1 MSETLMTTEAA
12 TPSEGA
18 EASTTDTQAAT
29 VAVEGV
35 QEQVIETKT
44 EAVAEVKVEEKTQIP
59 ESYEFSA
66 PEGVPINEGAKE
78 AYAEVA
84 KELGLTQAQAQAAFE
99 KLAAKGHASQVQQ
112 LDAMAKEWA
121 EKSTSDSEFGGVSL
135 QENLSV
141 AKKALD
147 AFGSPELRSLLN
159 ESGLGNHPEMIRL
172 LYRAGRAVSE
182 DKFVGG
188 SSNASASKASA
199 KAFYS
204 NTEMNP

>member
-18 EASTTDTQAAT
+18 EASTPNTDAT
-29 VAVEGV
+29 TVVVEGV
-35 QEQVIETKT
+35 QEQTTEVKT
-44 EAVAEVKVEEKTQIP
+44 EAVAEVKAEEKPQVP
-59 ESYEFSA
+59 ESYEFAA
-66 PEGVPINEGAKE
+66 PEGVPINESAKE

-84 KELGLTQAQAQAAFE
+84 KELGLTQSQAQAAFE

-112 LDAMAKEWA
+112 LDAMSKEWA
-121 EKSTSDSEFGGVSL
+121 EKSTADTEFGGAAL
-135 QENLSV
+135 QENLGV

-172 LYRAGRAVSE
+172 LYRAGKAVSE

-188 SSNASASKASA
+188 SPNASAPKASA